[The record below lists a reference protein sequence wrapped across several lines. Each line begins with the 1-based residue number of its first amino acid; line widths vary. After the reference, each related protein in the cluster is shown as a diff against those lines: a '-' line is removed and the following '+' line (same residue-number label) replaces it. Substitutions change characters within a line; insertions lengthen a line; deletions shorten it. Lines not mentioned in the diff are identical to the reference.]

1 MIKIGTHW
9 CNFLDLHARKEIF
22 LFDSFGFEGFKEF
35 ILDNDKNIL
44 NKIPYDIKKF
54 NKKDNK
60 ISLITLKFSISEF
73 GKIKKNRLTDTTID
87 LLHLINEFG
96 KLH

>member
-44 NKIPYDIKKF
+44 NKILYDIKKF

-60 ISLITLKFSISEF
+60 ISLITLKLSISEY
-73 GKIKKNRLTDTTID
+73 GKIKK
-87 LLHLINEFG
+87 
-96 KLH
+96 K